1 MIDWTDR
8 HCRYFHRQLSG
19 RAFLY
24 SEMIVAAAVL
34 RGDTR
39 RLLGFNPAEHDIALQ
54 LGGSKPDEL
63 AQAARIGQEFGYDE
77 INFNVGCP
85 SGRVQSGH
93 FGASLM
99 AEPGLVAECMAA
111 MAEAVDIPVTIKH
124 RLGIDNQ
131 DTEESLDN
139 FVAMVAKTGC
149 RVFIVHARKA
159 WLQGLD
165 PKQNREIPPLDYKRV
180 YRLKRDFPQL
190 EIIINGGILTLDE
203 AQQHLSQL
211 DGVMLGRAAY
221 HEPWLLHGVDACL
234 YGEAETPLTRR
245 DVVEKMILY
254 ADRQMQNG
262 ARLHHITRHMLGL
275 FHARPGARLWRRH
288 ISENAHLPGAGP
300 QVLREALELVEG
312 MAV

>member
-8 HCRYFHRQLSG
+8 HCRYFHRQLSK

-24 SEMIVAAAVL
+24 SEMIVAAAIL
-34 RGDTR
+34 RGDTG
-39 RLLGFNPAEHDIALQ
+39 RLLEFDRAEHDIALQ
-54 LGGSKPDEL
+54 LGGSNPDDL
-63 AQAARIGQEFGYDE
+63 AAAARIGQEFGYDE
-77 INFNVGCP
+77 INFNTGCP
-85 SGRVQSGH
+85 SDRVQSGH
-93 FGASLM
+93 FGAALM
-99 AEPGLVAECMAA
+99 AEPELVGECMAA
-111 MAEAVDIPVTIKH
+111 MSESVDIPVTIKH
-124 RLGIDNQ
+124 RLGIDDQ

-139 FVAMVAKTGC
+139 FVAVVAKTGC
-149 RVFIVHARKA
+149 RTFIVHARKA

-165 PKQNREIPPLDYKRV
+165 PKQNREIPPLNYERV

-203 AQQHLSQL
+203 AHLHLSRL

-221 HEPWLLHGVDACL
+221 HEPWLLHGVDSCL
-234 YGEAETPLTRR
+234 YGEPETPLARR
-245 DVVEKMILY
+245 DVVEKMITY
-254 ADRQMQNG
+254 AGRQMQNG
-262 ARLHHITRHMLGL
+262 AKLHHITRHMLGL

-300 QVLREALELVEG
+300 QILREALELVEG